1 MQMKKFLTF
10 LMCVFVSTTM
20 LAKNPI
26 VSVDEN
32 ANGQVVLLNDSTIEY
47 FNVYGIQV
55 AQRSDIY
62 TAIIKLPDSKKEKPE
77 LMIMQPGS
85 YIWMNPHKKPGH
97 YILFSG
103 KSFDR
108 VVLRAKDYQ

>member
-1 MQMKKFLTF
+1 MKKFFMF
-10 LMCVFVSTTM
+10 LMCVLVSTV
-20 LAKNPI
+20 LFAKNPPI
-26 VSVDEN
+26 VSIDEDT
-32 ANGQVVLLNDSTIEY
+32 NGQVILLNDSTIEY

-62 TAIIKLPDSKKEKPE
+62 TAIIKIPDSKKEKPE